1 MKTFLADFR
10 KFVMRGNIVDLAVAV
25 IIGVA
30 FNAVIQSLVNDI
42 VSPIIGAFF
51 GKPNFDD
58 LTFKLGDGVIRYGA
72 FITALINFL
81 IIAFVLVRRR
91 ARVHAHADAAQQ
103 PERRG
108 SREVR
113 EGRARRDPRPAR
125 FAAGRLTR
133 ISARRR

>member
-1 MKTFLADFR
+1 MKEFFADFR

-51 GKPNFDD
+51 GKPNFND

-72 FITALINFL
+72 FVTALLNFV
-81 IIAFVLVRRR
+81 IIAFVLFLVIR
-91 ARVHAHADAAQQ
+91 AFTHLQTRLSNQSEEEAEKSEKDVLVEIRDLLASQ
-103 PERRG
+103 RG
-108 SREVR
+108 
-113 EGRARRDPRPAR
+113 A
-125 FAAGRLTR
+125 
-133 ISARRR
+133 